1 MLTMI
6 LGGLWHGAAWTFV
19 IWGFYQGAL
28 LAIYRALGID
38 AEMGGNYPQWKKV
51 LMIIFFFQ
59 LTCIGWL
66 IFRADSPATIV
77 SYLEGIIFNPLTTP
91 QTLELLKTLLFY
103 SWFLIIFQVFQYKA
117 NNLNPMQH
125 WHWFIRLNIWVY
137 IIMSLLVLA
146 ATGGQEFI
154 YFAF

>member
-1 MLTMI
+1 
-6 LGGLWHGAAWTFV
+6 
-19 IWGFYQGAL
+19 
-28 LAIYRALGID
+28 
-38 AEMGGNYPQWKKV
+38 MGGNYPQWKKI

-66 IFRADSPATIV
+66 IFRAETPETIV
-77 SYLEGIIFNPLTTP
+77 SYLGGILFNPLTAPETW
-91 QTLELLKTLLFY
+91 ELLKTLLFY
-103 SWFLIIFQVFQYKA
+103 SWFLIVFQVLQYKA
-117 NNLNPMQH
+117 NNLNPMQN

-146 ATGGQEFI
+146 AAGGQEFI